1 MSTITKEIQLPVHG
15 ICVTLFSDGSG
26 KIGPD
31 LWAGIDPEDEEV
43 FKAVIDTIESLVLAL
58 ACAGIDIQSN
68 EFVSGL
74 EAAVE
79 SVSNKWL

>member
-26 KIGPD
+26 KIGSD
-31 LWAGIDPEDEEV
+31 LWDGIDPEDEEV
-43 FKAVIDTIESLVLAL
+43 FKAVVDTIESLVLAL
-58 ACAGIDIQSN
+58 ACAGVDIQSKK
-68 EFVSGL
+68 FISGL
-74 EAAVE
+74 ETAIE